1 MKLRDVDVKSSAAL
15 FLIGRSEC
23 QERSKTAE
31 STSVNSFTAFC
42 PSAFNLLTQPYN
54 LIEIFNFSLNSSF
67 LAVSIMEVASM
78 QQQREAPNG
87 APPADTSMD
96 IDMDLDLGPLPEPE
110 PIEAVSAKRDFDLLC
125 DRLF

>member
-1 MKLRDVDVKSSAAL
+1 M
-15 FLIGRSEC
+15 
-23 QERSKTAE
+23 Q
-31 STSVNSFTAFC
+31 
-42 PSAFNLLTQPYN
+42 
-54 LIEIFNFSLNSSF
+54 
-67 LAVSIMEVASM
+67 

-110 PIEAVSAKRDFDLLC
+110 SIEAVSAKRDFDLLC